1 METEIE
7 KKFECN
13 ICSKKYSSKSSL
25 SNHIRYIHNIRK
37 QNLPKQHLCKY
48 CNKEFSFQQSKWKHE
63 QTCCKRIDE
72 NNVTHMTIPE
82 PMQQELNEIKQE
94 CERQKQ
100 ECERQKQESE
110 RQRQLILDLQN
121 QLIKSKRMD
130 SKSFKALN
138 KILMERSYKNSNN
151 TVNNTVNH
159 TVNNTINN
167 TANNTFQIFSLGN
180 EDITNVLTAKQ
191 KKQIINSRLGSLE
204 KIVEITQC
212 GDLDQFKNA
221 MITNLNNNYAYQ
233 YDDKKGY
240 FITVTKNEL
249 LEHLVAHRM
258 TDIEAIYDELK
269 VGNKV
274 DTKTKQL
281 IQEFIEKMGD
291 EDVPFFNNETRYDNF
306 KSYKIDVIKFML
318 YNNQDKITR
327 DLFNSLTEKSENI
340 LMTPHDP
347 DAIKVDMTVIPEVLS
362 MDKTHL
368 PNV

>member
-1 METEIE
+1 MEIE

-13 ICSKKYSSKSSL
+13 ICNKKYASRSSL
-25 SNHIRYIHNIRK
+25 SNHIRYIHGIRK
-37 QNLPKQHLCKY
+37 QNLPKQHLCKH
-48 CNKEFSFQQSKWKHE
+48 CKKEFSFQQSKWKHE
-63 QTCCKRIDE
+63 QSCCKYIDE
-72 NNVTHMTIPE
+72 NNANHISIIE
-82 PMQQELNEIKQE
+82 PVQQELNEI
-94 CERQKQ
+94 KQ

-138 KILMERSYKNSNN
+138 KILMERSYKSSNN
-151 TVNNTVNH
+151 TVNQTVNH

-340 LMTPHDP
+340 LVTPQDP
-347 DAIKVDMTVIPEVLS
+347 DAVKMDMNIATEASS
-362 MDKTHL
+362 MDTTPV
-368 PNV
+368 PNA